1 MTLKTYLEEHHVTG
15 ERLLAKVREL
25 VHEGN
30 VRRVIIKNADGRPIM
45 ELPLTVGVV
54 GAVLVPVWVA
64 IGAVAALAADY
75 RIAVEKNGV
84 LKKARAGAPRAL
96 AAVGDKGE
104 EEIC

>member
-15 ERLLAKVREL
+15 DKLLAKVREL

-30 VRRVIIKNADGRPIM
+30 VRRVIIKNADGRAIM

-54 GAVLVPVWVA
+54 GAVLLPVWVA

-84 LKKARAGAPRAL
+84 TKKARAEPREL
-96 AAVGDKGE
+96 AATGAKAE
-104 EEIC
+104 AEIC